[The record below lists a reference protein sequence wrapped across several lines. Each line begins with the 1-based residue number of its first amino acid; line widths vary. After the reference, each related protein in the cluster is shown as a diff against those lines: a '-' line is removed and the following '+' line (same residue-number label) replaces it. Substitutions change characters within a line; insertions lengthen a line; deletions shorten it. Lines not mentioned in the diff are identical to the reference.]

1 MQFMSRRLWMKKV
14 EVRFR
19 KSKLVIGYWMLRMVL
34 CLNLKELMS
43 ICCLVDFGH
52 FMSPLT
58 NYDIQVP

>member
-1 MQFMSRRLWMKKV
+1 
-14 EVRFR
+14 
-19 KSKLVIGYWMLRMVL
+19 MVL

-58 NYDIQVP
+58 NYDIQVPWLVQVISVEFRLVLGQFWY